1 MFFFSK
7 GTYKKLY
14 ISTLKFRYVIPQ
26 NVSISYHNN
35 TNLWLI
41 LKSLCAS
48 VSILLYYLKI
58 TFRCLSKILYNI
70 YLFRHFS
77 PGHLPVFSVLY
88 RDSFVFSS

>member
-35 TNLWLI
+35 TNL
-41 LKSLCAS
+41 
-48 VSILLYYLKI
+48 
-58 TFRCLSKILYNI
+58 
-70 YLFRHFS
+70 
-77 PGHLPVFSVLY
+77 
-88 RDSFVFSS
+88 